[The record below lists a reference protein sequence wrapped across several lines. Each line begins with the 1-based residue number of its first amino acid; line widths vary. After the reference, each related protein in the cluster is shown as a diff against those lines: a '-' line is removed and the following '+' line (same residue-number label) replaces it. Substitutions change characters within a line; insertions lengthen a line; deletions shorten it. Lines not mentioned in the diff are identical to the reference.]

1 MLRQSVGIAN
11 KQSLSTIK
19 EIKMKE
25 IKAYIRPEQ
34 VDDVILALEKVGIH
48 GMTIIDVYA
57 LAQWTDPRRARFS
70 TKYVEKYS
78 KVVKFELICPAA
90 EVDAVVEAIRSA
102 GRTGHQGDGKIFIS
116 DIDEAISIRTGERG
130 DAAI

>member
-1 MLRQSVGIAN
+1 
-11 KQSLSTIK
+11 
-19 EIKMKE
+19 MKE

-116 DIDEAISIRTGERG
+116 NIDEAISIRTGERG